1 MPLLRYSLLRIVV
14 LLASFG
20 LFWLIGMRG
29 WPWLIVSVIVAGAV
43 SFLTMRTQRDAAVG
57 SLTSR
62 AEAVDKPVHG
72 DDEDAEDR
80 ALDEAERTGHV
91 EPVEPVVLPQAV
103 EPQPVEHGEPTRDDG
118 GTAPRV

>member
-72 DDEDAEDR
+72 DDEDDEDR

-91 EPVEPVVLPQAV
+91 EPVASTQPV
-103 EPQPVEHGEPTRDDG
+103 EPQPLEHVERTHDDG
-118 GTAPRV
+118 GTPPRV

>member
-1 MPLLRYSLLRIVV
+1 VPLLRYSLLRIVV

-62 AEAVDKPVHG
+62 AEAVDKPVRG
-72 DDEDAEDR
+72 GDEDAEDR
-80 ALDEAERTGHV
+80 ALDEAERTGQV
-91 EPVEPVVLPQAV
+91 EPVEPVAS
-103 EPQPVEHGEPTRDDG
+103 PQPVDPPSAEQARDDG
-118 GTAPRV
+118 ATPPRV

>member
-1 MPLLRYSLLRIVV
+1 MPLLRYSLLRIAV

-20 LFWLIGMRG
+20 LFWLIGLRG

-57 SLTSR
+57 SLSSR
-62 AEAVDKPVHG
+62 AAAVDRPVHG

-80 ALDEAERTGHV
+80 ALDEAERAGDVAEVEHV
-91 EPVEPVVLPQAV
+91 EPV
-103 EPQPVEHGEPTRDDG
+103 RDDG
-118 GTAPRV
+118 AAPPRS